1 MIVLSDDPCSFLSA
15 YSARIMYQSY
25 FRDFSWSSL
34 AEVLTT
40 QTYAQRGEIINET
53 VHIYTFIQQCF
64 SRDIFSIVVDFF
76 ITVNLS

>member
-64 SRDIFSIVVDFF
+64 HEIFSQLWLTF
-76 ITVNLS
+76 SQQ